1 MNNNKN
7 KEFEHLY
14 EFIDEVMNTT
24 DDIIDKWIHDL
35 EIELEYEM
43 REEIE
48 RKYGKPWWQVLN
60 PIDENEEDEL
70 VEINEQESTDGGLQ
84 NSE

>member
-1 MNNNKN
+1 MNNQSNS
-7 KEFEHLY
+7 EQFEGLY
-14 EFIDEVMNTT
+14 QFIDEVMDAT

-48 RKYGKPWWQVLN
+48 RKYGKPWWEVLN
-60 PIDENEEDEL
+60 MDKEGDDYEVVIKDEEN
-70 VEINEQESTDGGLQ
+70 
-84 NSE
+84 

>member
-1 MNNNKN
+1 M
-7 KEFEHLY
+7 EA
-14 EFIDEVMNTT
+14 T

-48 RKYGKPWWQVLN
+48 KKYGKPWWQVLN
-60 PIDENEEDEL
+60 PIDEDEDEW
-70 VEINEQESTDGGLQ
+70 VEINEQENENGELQ
-84 NSE
+84 NS

>member
-1 MNNNKN
+1 MNKN
-7 KEFEHLY
+7 NEQFEHLY

-48 RKYGKPWWQVLN
+48 KKYGKPWWQVLN
-60 PIDENEEDEL
+60 PMEEGER
-70 VEINEQESTDGGLQ
+70 VEINEEENTNGELQ

>member
-1 MNNNKN
+1 MNSKN
-7 KEFEHLY
+7 EQFEHLY
-14 EFIDEVMNTT
+14 EFIHEIMETT

-48 RKYGKPWWQVLN
+48 KKYGKPWWQVLN
-60 PIDENEEDEL
+60 PMGKNEKDEW
-70 VEINEQESTDGGLQ
+70 VEINEEENPNGELQ
-84 NSE
+84 NS

>member
-1 MNNNKN
+1 MNND
-7 KEFEHLY
+7 EQFEKLY
-14 EFIDEVMNTT
+14 EFTNEIMDTT

-48 RKYGKPWWQVLN
+48 KKYGKPWWQVLN
-60 PIDENEEDEL
+60 PSYE
-70 VEINEQESTDGGLQ
+70 VEIKEEEN
-84 NSE
+84 